1 LHNAALI
8 CKFAFIS
15 RGRAV
20 VARRAHN
27 PKVAGSSPALATI
40 TIKRLYYYSVT
51 VFLYLSMS
59 KRIFYP
65 LFLLLIPLIGM
76 TITDEINWSPFDFI
90 IMGSLLIFLSIGI
103 NFVSNRTKNLKN
115 RVLYIGILVII
126 FMLIWAEL
134 AVGLFGTPFAG
145 S

>member
-1 LHNAALI
+1 
-8 CKFAFIS
+8 
-15 RGRAV
+15 
-20 VARRAHN
+20 
-27 PKVAGSSPALATI
+27 
-40 TIKRLYYYSVT
+40 
-51 VFLYLSMS
+51 MS

-90 IMGSLLIFLSIGI
+90 FMGSLLIFLSVGI
-103 NFVSNRTKNLKN
+103 NFVSNRAKNLKN

>member
-1 LHNAALI
+1 
-8 CKFAFIS
+8 
-15 RGRAV
+15 
-20 VARRAHN
+20 
-27 PKVAGSSPALATI
+27 
-40 TIKRLYYYSVT
+40 
-51 VFLYLSMS
+51 MS

-76 TITDEINWSPFDFI
+76 AITDEINWSLFDFI

-115 RVLYIGILVII
+115 RYLYIGILVLI
-126 FMLIWAEL
+126 FTFIWAEL
-134 AVGLFGTPFAG
+134 ALGIFGTPFAG